1 MLSSKRIF
9 VSLPSY
15 MLTEVD
21 RFSNIDRKNRSQIV
35 MEALDIYL
43 GERRRVTMMEEMKRG
58 YEEMA
63 KINLEFACESCH
75 WEEEALVHSISR
87 LLGRT

>member
-15 MLTEVD
+15 MLSEVD
-21 RFSNIDRKNRSQIV
+21 RCTNLFGKNRSQIV
-35 MEALDIYL
+35 TDALDVYL
-43 GERRRVTMMEEMKRG
+43 GEQRRVLMVEEMKRG

-75 WEEEALVHSISR
+75 WEEEALVHSISK

>member
-15 MLTEVD
+15 MLSEVD
-21 RFSNIDRKNRSQIV
+21 RYTSLDRKNRSQIV
-35 MEALDIYL
+35 MEALDVYL
-43 GERRRVTMMEEMKRG
+43 GERRRISMVEEMKRG

-63 KINLEFACESCH
+63 TINLEFACESCH
-75 WEEEALVHSISR
+75 WEEEALVHSISK